1 MRYLGFIRL
10 VSFSL
15 TDCCWRLADFLDLGL
30 LGFYH
35 AEAFFL
41 SSFKALE
48 EEEAEDGVSV

>member
-15 TDCCWRLADFLDLGL
+15 TDCCWRLADFLNLGL